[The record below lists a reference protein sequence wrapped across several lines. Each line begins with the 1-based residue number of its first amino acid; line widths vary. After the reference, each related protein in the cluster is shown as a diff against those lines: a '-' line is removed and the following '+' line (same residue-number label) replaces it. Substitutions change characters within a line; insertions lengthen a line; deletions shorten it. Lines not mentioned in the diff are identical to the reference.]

1 MNLGKTAAVMVAF
14 LWLSDVTVR
23 ADANPEI
30 YNFCVRHQGQ
40 QVGDGICQ
48 TLVDSALRS
57 AGRSPEQGL
66 GREVWRIS
74 STKGGMV
81 ICGDFRRVR
90 PGDIVYFHAID
101 PDRRHH
107 RFSLSREQSGDNHV
121 GVVDSL
127 TLDGVR
133 YFNQNAGHQK
143 MVRNDYFPFAEG
155 MDMVEYIAVYRP

>member
-1 MNLGKTAAVMVAF
+1 MNLGKTASVMAS
-14 LWLSDVTVR
+14 LWLLPVSAL

-57 AGRSPEQGL
+57 AGLSPERGP

-74 STKGGMV
+74 SANGGTV
-81 ICGDFRRVR
+81 ISGDFRRVR
-90 PGDIVYFHAID
+90 PGDIVYFHSID

-107 RFSLSREQSGDNHV
+107 RFSLTREHAVENHV

-155 MDMVEYIAVYRP
+155 IDMVEYIAVYRP